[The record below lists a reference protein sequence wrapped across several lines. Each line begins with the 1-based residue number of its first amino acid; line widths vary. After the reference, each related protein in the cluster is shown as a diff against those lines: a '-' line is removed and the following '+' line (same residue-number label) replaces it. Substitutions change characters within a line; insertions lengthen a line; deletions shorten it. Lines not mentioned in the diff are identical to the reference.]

1 MKTVKLPEVC
11 EILDSHRIPITKS
24 KRVSGPYPY
33 YGANGIQDW
42 VSDYIF
48 DDELVLLAED
58 GGHFDSDKPIAY
70 RVSGRCWVNNH
81 AHILKA
87 KDNILI
93 DYLYLSLRN
102 YDTSGLTNGATRKKL
117 TQKAMREMTVLLRDK
132 SEQLEIVRLFSRI
145 DVGLV
150 KSKQL
155 QEKLDELVKSRF
167 IEMFGDPEAPDF
179 PYMMV
184 ELGDVLRKP
193 ASNGFFAKRKDYVE
207 DGNVE
212 ILGVAN
218 VVNRMY
224 SGIDNLPKTNGT
236 SADIEKYSLSYGD
249 MLFCRSS
256 LVLEGIGK
264 ASIVPREVRPNT
276 LFECHVIR
284 MPLDISV
291 CVPEFMQLQST
302 LPAFRKQVMTKAK
315 TATMTTIDQKSLLS
329 IKVFLPPIEEQKYF
343 LSFIEQVDKL
353 KFETQQSIE
362 KLQML
367 YDSLVQEYFAPE
379 GD

>member
-11 EILDSHRIPITKS
+11 EILDSQRIPITKS

-93 DYLYLSLRN
+93 DYLYLSLRY

-167 IEMFGDPEAPDF
+167 MEMFGDPESNSKNWQIKLLGEVCNTRLGKMLDKKKQSGTKLYPYLANANVQWFYFDLDNLNMMDF
-179 PYMMV
+179 D
-184 ELGDVLRKP
+184 ESDRAEFKLQEGDVLATEGGDVGRC
-193 ASNGFFAKRKDYVE
+193 AVWHCEVEECFFQKAIHRIRCHRDVLIPDYFVWAFKMKA
-207 DGNVE
+207 D
-212 ILGVAN
+212 LG
-218 VVNRMY
+218 
-224 SGIDNLPKTNGT
+224 
-236 SADIEKYSLSYGD
+236 
-249 MLFCRSS
+249 
-256 LVLEGIGK
+256 
-264 ASIVPREVRPNT
+264 
-276 LFECHVIR
+276 LFE
-284 MPLDISV
+284 PYTS
-291 CVPEFMQLQST
+291 QST
-302 LPAFRKQVMTKAK
+302 IAHLTGKKIKQVP
-315 TATMTTIDQKSLLS
+315 IQ
-329 IKVFLPPIEEQKYF
+329 IPPLALQHEF
-343 LSFIEQVDKL
+343 ADFVRQVDKL

-367 YDSLVQEYFAPE
+367 YDSLAQEYFAPE

>member
-167 IEMFGDPEAPDF
+167 VEMFGDPIENPKKWEIKQLEDVYEIIDGDRGKNYPKSSEFSETGFCLFLNAGNVTKQGFDF
-179 PYMMV
+179 SSTQFITK
-184 ELGDVLRKP
+184 EKDSLLRK
-193 ASNGFFAKRKDYVE
+193 GKLKRHDLVVTTRGTVGNIAYYDDYVPYE
-207 DGNVE
+207 NMRINSGMVILRAKKE
-212 ILGVAN
+212 IAKEYFVSFFRNPAIYNSLI
-218 VVNRMY
+218 
-224 SGIDNLPKTNGT
+224 SGTAQPQMPI
-236 SADIEKYSLSYGD
+236 
-249 MLFCRSS
+249 RSM
-256 LVLEGIGK
+256 K
-264 ASIVPREVRPNT
+264 NT
-276 LFECHVIR
+276 K
-284 MPLDISV
+284 M
-291 CVPEFMQLQST
+291 M
-302 LPAFRKQVMTKAK
+302 
-315 TATMTTIDQKSLLS
+315 
-329 IKVFLPPIEEQKYF
+329 LPPLF
-343 LSFIEQVDKL
+343 LQQEFAAFVHQVDKL
-353 KFETQQSIE
+353 KFDFDFLVSFSIPSICLFCL
-362 KLQML
+362 KL
-367 YDSLVQEYFAPE
+367 DP
-379 GD
+379 